1 MCAAANPDRRASQ
14 QLPESARQG
23 PRKASRDVRR
33 RQLIEATIDVLAA
46 RGYASLTIG
55 DVARQAGLSMG
66 IVNFHFS
73 SKETLLAET
82 LRYLAGQYLENWTS
96 AVSQAGDDP
105 AARLY
110 AMTAADFA
118 SAICEPRLLQAWVSF
133 WAEAQSR
140 PAYDAIYGEQEAK
153 YVARLEAMCADLC
166 EHGGYDRPAPSR
178 VDARVINALTD
189 GLWIALGHTPPAI
202 TREQALRALHV
213 CLASFYP
220 KHFDADGPIN

>member
-1 MCAAANPDRRASQ
+1 MPTDQTPA
-14 QLPESARQG
+14 

-33 RQLIEATIDVLAA
+33 RQLIEATIDALAE

-55 DVARQAGLSMG
+55 DVARRAGLSMG

-82 LRYLAGQYLENWTS
+82 LRYLAKLYRENWMS
-96 AVSQAGDDP
+96 AVEAAGDDP

-110 AMTAADFA
+110 AMTAADFTEA
-118 SAICEPRLLQAWVSF
+118 MCEPRMLQAWVSF

-140 PAYDAIYGEQEAK
+140 PAYDSIYGDEEAE
-153 YVARLEAMCADLC
+153 YLTTLEGMCAELAR
-166 EHGGYDRPAPSR
+166 HGTYLRPGSVAA
-178 VDARVINALTD
+178 DARVINALTD
-189 GLWIALGHTPPAI
+189 GLWVALGHTPPAI
-202 TREQALRALHV
+202 TRQQALRALHV

-220 KHFDADGPIN
+220 AHFDAAGPIN

>member
-1 MCAAANPDRRASQ
+1 M
-14 QLPESARQG
+14 
-23 PRKASRDVRR
+23 RR
-33 RQLIEATIDVLAA
+33 RQLIESTIDVLAA

-55 DVARQAGLSMG
+55 DVARRAGLSMG

-73 SKETLLAET
+73 SKESLLAET
-82 LRYLAGQYLENWTS
+82 LKFLASQYRGNWMA
-96 AVSQAGDDP
+96 AVEAAGDEP

-110 AMTAADFA
+110 AMTSADFLPG
-118 SAICEPRLLQAWVSF
+118 ICVPRTLQAWVSF

-140 PAYDAIYGEQEAK
+140 PAYDELYGDEEAE
-153 YVARLEAMCADLC
+153 YLVILEAMCDDLC
-166 EHGGYDRPAPSR
+166 MNGGYDRPASAR

-189 GLWIALGHTPPAI
+189 GLWIAMGHTPPAI
-202 TREQALRALHV
+202 TREQAIRALHV